1 MVMLPETLIGRTCY
15 ILMVMSHTHGNIAR
29 FINSCRCS
37 LFSANCS
44 FEEHSNDKEFFM
56 KRKAS
61 RFVVVHAIHS
71 LSPGDELLINYNFCR
86 PPTTHQRQLALGLPL
101 DIPLGH
107 KKNIIE

>member
-1 MVMLPETLIGRTCY
+1 MLY
-15 ILMVMSHTHGNIAR
+15 IDGHPCTHGNIAG

-61 RFVVVHAIHS
+61 RFVVVHAICS
-71 LSPGDELLINYNFCR
+71 LSPGDELLINYNFHR
-86 PPTTHQRQLALGLPL
+86 PPTTHQRWLALGLPL
-101 DIPLGH
+101 DIPLGC
-107 KKNIIE
+107 KKKIIE